1 MTLAAALESVP
12 GRKNLILFT
21 TGFGGVGATGRY
33 GDYITESRNLEAI
46 DALNAANTAVYG
58 VDVVPHGT
66 EHTLAASISQ
76 MSLATGG
83 RPFFEVV
90 RFQHALAEVG
100 RQTNGYYLVSVRV
113 GGGGAGFRDVR
124 VSVAN
129 PEFRVSARGG
139 FRFDPLPPDAG

>member
-1 MTLAAALESVP
+1 M
-12 GRKNLILFT
+12 R
-21 TGFGGVGATGRY
+21 FGP
-33 GDYITESRNLEAI
+33 AI
-46 DALNAANTAVYG
+46 DLLAREGCNAFLEIS
-58 VDVVPHGT
+58 PHPV
-66 EHTLAASISQ
+66 LAASISQ